1 MKLKYLKL
9 FEDFSAFNDAGE
21 PRMTHKQYLNYSEP
35 SENEYDD
42 DYDDNDNHY
51 EPNFKDSLIKDMK
64 NKDIFIETFDGEEYF
79 IRCKGNED
87 FLIYIHSDDIDIYH
101 HTETETIKKE
111 GLTYEEAFDYIL
123 SNKDKFQSYEESVS
137 DRNREFEIEA
147 SDRKN
152 NRMEM
157 GGYGMG

>member
-21 PRMTHKQYLNYSEP
+21 PIMTHKQYLDYSEP
-35 SENEYDD
+35 SED
-42 DYDDNDNHY
+42 DYDEYVHNDNEY
-51 EPNFKDSLIKDMK
+51 VNFKKSLIQDMK
-64 NKDIFIETFDGEEYF
+64 NKDIFVETFDDEKYF

-87 FLIYIHSDDIDIYH
+87 FLLYIHSDDIDIYY

-111 GLTYEEAFDYIL
+111 GLTYEEAIDYIL
-123 SNKDKFQSYEESVS
+123 ENKDKFQSYEESVR

-147 SDRKN
+147 SDRRN

-157 GGYGMG
+157 GGYGS